1 MNINYFPTLTLVA
14 FISLLTGCN
23 EGDKLTLNERS
34 IIYCSEGP
42 PETFNPQLS
51 ISGTTTDATS
61 KQLYNSLI
69 VYKGKNN
76 TLAPSLAKSWH
87 VTGDGKK
94 ITFYLRQD
102 VSFHQTSYFTPSRL
116 FNADDVLFSFNR
128 ILDKQHSFHYV
139 SGGQYPFFESIK
151 FDDLVERVEKINDF
165 TVRFI
170 LKQSDSSFLANLATD
185 YAIILSEEYG
195 SKLAANY
202 SNHDLDILPIGTGP
216 FKLKDYRVGS
226 FIRFY
231 RHDDYWQEKAKI
243 EQLVYD
249 ISPSKTSRL
258 TKFLA
263 KECDVSSYPIAH
275 KKITDRK
282 DLTLESIT
290 SLNVGY
296 FGFNTKRKP
305 FDNKLVRQA
314 VSLAINKQA
323 LIETVYRDQ
332 AERAKSIL
340 PENSWAYDSSIAEIA
355 YDPERAKELLT
366 VAGYPQGFTMD
377 LWAMPLQRAYNPN
390 AVTMAKLIQTDLK
403 KIGVKVNIISYEW
416 TAFLR
421 RLSQGEHQSFLLGWT
436 ADNPDPDNFF
446 TPMLSCSAT
455 DKGSNHTFW
464 CNEEY
469 DQLLKQALKTNNISE
484 RKNYY
489 SKAMA
494 IINEQIP
501 LLPIAHSKRFQA
513 RDIHVEGEILEY
525 FGGINFS
532 QVSKKPAKSIINQVI
547 PQKIEALLPQDY
559 TDDEIITEKVKN

>member
-1 MNINYFPTLTLVA
+1 MNFNFFSIFTLVT
-14 FISLLTGCN
+14 FTSLLSGCN
-23 EGDKLTLNERS
+23 DGDKLTLSERS

-61 KQLYNSLI
+61 KQLYNRLL
-69 VYKGKNN
+69 VFKGKNN
-76 TLAPSLAKSWH
+76 ILAPSLAKSWH
-87 VTGDGKK
+87 VTHDGKK
-94 ITFYLRQD
+94 ITLYLRQD
-102 VSFHQTSYFTPSRL
+102 VSFHQTNYFTPKRL

-128 ILDKQHSFHYV
+128 ILSKNNAYHNV
-139 SGGQYPFFESIK
+139 SSGQYPFFESIK
-151 FDDLVERVEKINDF
+151 FNELVDKVEKINDH

-170 LKQSDSSFLANLATD
+170 LKRNDSSFLANLATD
-185 YAIILSEEYG
+185 YAVVLSAEYAQQL
-195 SKLAANY
+195 SAN
-202 SNHDLDILPIGTGP
+202 NNQHNIDILPIGTGP

-231 RHDDYWQEKAKI
+231 RHDDYWQGKAHI

-296 FGFNTKRKP
+296 LGFNTQKP
-305 FDNKLVRQA
+305 PFNDKAVRQA

-323 LIETVYRDQ
+323 LIETVYQDQ
-332 AERAKSIL
+332 ATRAKSIL
-340 PENSWAYDSSIAEIA
+340 PETSWAYDNNITEIS
-355 YDPERAKELLT
+355 YDPKRAKALLAS
-366 VAGYPQGFTMD
+366 AGYSQGISID

-390 AVTMAKLIQTDLK
+390 AITMAKLIQNDLK
-403 KIGVKVNIISYEW
+403 KINIKVNIISYEW

-464 CNEEY
+464 CNKKY
-469 DQLLKQALKTNNISE
+469 DQLLSSALHTSDINK
-484 RKNYY
+484 RKSYY
-489 SKAMA
+489 TKAMA
-494 IINEQIP
+494 IIKEEAP

-513 RDIHVEGEILEY
+513 RDINIEGDILEY
-525 FGGINFS
+525 FGGINFY
-532 QVSKKPAKSIINQVI
+532 QVSKRVSKKVDGKALNNTTMISSPKIIDKETMPI
-547 PQKIEALLPQDY
+547 
-559 TDDEIITEKVKN
+559 EKVNN